1 MEVRQRET
9 ETVACIESTKVWR
22 WESRMCLLILNISLI
37 FFLSEGREEY
47 HVDFYMWLIPGNGEI
62 LGE

>member
-1 MEVRQRET
+1 
-9 ETVACIESTKVWR
+9 
-22 WESRMCLLILNISLI
+22 MCLLILNIREFGFFF

-47 HVDFYMWLIPGNGEI
+47 QVDFYMWLVPGNGEI

>member
-1 MEVRQRET
+1 MFAYFEYK
-9 ETVACIESTKVWR
+9 SG
-22 WESRMCLLILNISLI
+22 

>member
-1 MEVRQRET
+1 MFAYFEYKR
-9 ETVACIESTKVWR
+9 VWG
-22 WESRMCLLILNISLI
+22 
-37 FFLSEGREEY
+37 FFLSEGKEEY